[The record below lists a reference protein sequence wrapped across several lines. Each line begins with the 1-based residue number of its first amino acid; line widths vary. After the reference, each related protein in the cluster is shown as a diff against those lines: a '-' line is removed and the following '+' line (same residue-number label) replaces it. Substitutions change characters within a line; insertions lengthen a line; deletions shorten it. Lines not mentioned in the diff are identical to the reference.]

1 MTGKLRSELARGGL
15 GLALLAASARLLG
28 GEPSPAAEPE
38 AAAWR
43 ASAGATR
50 LGARDEPLPSKL
62 PELPVVDYRLEV
74 RLEGALL
81 RGSGSVVLRNVSSA
95 PLDELWLH
103 LYLNAFEG
111 PETVY
116 GRVPPLGFRGAK
128 ADETGSI
135 ELESLRVEA
144 WDAELAADPPHTPG
158 EPLDRTDLR
167 FPLPRSLPP
176 GESLRLDMRF
186 TSRLPPVTMRT
197 GQVGDFVFAGQWF
210 PKLAKLEPDG
220 RFAHFPFER
229 YSEFYADFGRYDV
242 SIDVPEHLVVGA
254 TGARVE
260 SRSEGGRRIDRY
272 VQEGVHDF
280 AFTAW
285 PHYVEQRREH
295 RGVSLRSLHPPGH
308 EANGARALE
317 VAAFG
322 LDHYGER
329 HGAYPYDTLTIVH
342 PPEGAEEAGGMEYP
356 TLITTGGPF
365 WASRSPAR
373 AFDGLVLHELAHQ
386 WFYGLVASDEHA
398 WPFLDEGLTT
408 FVTGQALE
416 ALHPG
421 APVLRGTGLGVGAW
435 DRASG
440 KRARHRHAVASP
452 AGSFATGADYASSV
466 YSRASTLLRSIDG
479 AYGGAATRA
488 VERYARRHRYRHP
501 TPSDLLEAVREE
513 GGDEASEQLRLGL
526 HERGH
531 LDYEV
536 VAVASRPIDD
546 AHEVEVLLRRAGT
559 LSLPVEVEL
568 RLADGQRLRETWDG
582 REPFLRLRRRTSAP
596 LAGAVVDPD
605 RRLPVDDDRTND
617 ARSLAPSG
625 FGARSFVTGLV
636 ASRWLS
642 ELCAP

>member
-1 MTGKLRSELARGGL
+1 MKGGLRSELARGGV
-15 GLALLAASARLLG
+15 GLALLATSAWLLG
-28 GEPSPAAEPE
+28 GGPAPTAEPE
-38 AAAWR
+38 SPTHR
-43 ASAGATR
+43 PSRGATSHAAPAAPPASNR
-50 LGARDEPLPSKL
+50 PAD
-62 PELPVVDYRLEV
+62 PVVDYRLEV
-74 RLEGALL
+74 RVEGALL
-81 RGSGSVVLRNVSSA
+81 KGSGSVVLRNVSSA

-116 GRVPPLGFRGAK
+116 GRVPPLGFRGVAPLD
-128 ADETGSI
+128 AGSI

-144 WDAELAADPPHTPG
+144 WGAELAADPPHTPG

-167 FPLPRSLPP
+167 FPLPQSLPP

-186 TSRLPPVTMRT
+186 TSKLPPVSMRT
-197 GQVGDFVFAGQWF
+197 GHFGDLVFAGQWF

-242 SIDVPEHLVVGA
+242 SIDVPEHFVVGA
-254 TGARVE
+254 TGKRVE
-260 SRSEGGRRIDRY
+260 SRSADGRRVDRY

-285 PHYVEQRREH
+285 PHYVEQLREH
-295 RGVSLRSLHPPGH
+295 RGVELRSLHPPGH

-329 HGAYPYDTLTIVH
+329 YGAYPYETLTIVH

-365 WASRSPAR
+365 WVSHSPAR

-408 FVTGQALE
+408 FVTGRALE

-421 APVLRGTGLGVGAW
+421 EPVLSGTGLGVGAW

-440 KRARHRHAVASP
+440 KRARHRQAVASP
-452 AGSFATGADYASSV
+452 AGSYATGSDYASAV
-466 YSRASTLLRSIDG
+466 YARAATLLRSIDG
-479 AYGGAATRA
+479 AYDGAATRA
-488 VERYARRHRYRHP
+488 VERYARQHRWAHP
-501 TPSDLLEAVREE
+501 TPRELLEAVRVE

-526 HERGH
+526 FERAH

-546 AHEVEVLLRRAGT
+546 GHEVEVLLRRAGQ

-568 RLADGQRLRETWDG
+568 RLEDGQRLRERWDG

-596 LAGAVVDPD
+596 LLGAVVDPD
-605 RRLPVDDDRTND
+605 RLLPVDDDRTND

-625 FGARSFVTGLV
+625 FGARSFVSGVV
-636 ASRWLS
+636 AARWLA